1 MATES
6 ERRSALDIRI
16 ARELAGGATLESQT
30 GYNAVLIKGKK
41 VNHILHLILS
51 LITAGFWLIV
61 WLLLVITNK
70 RQRIVLFA
78 NEEGVVETT
87 VTQIGTAG

>member
-6 ERRSALDIRI
+6 VRRSALDARI

-30 GYNAVLIKGKK
+30 GYNAVLIKGRK

-51 LITAGFWLIV
+51 LITAGVWLIV
-61 WLLLVITNK
+61 WLLLVITNR
-70 RQRIVLFA
+70 RQRTVLFV
-78 NEEGVVETT
+78 NDEGVMETT
-87 VTQIGTAG
+87 VTQVGTAG

>member
-1 MATES
+1 VATES
-6 ERRSALDIRI
+6 VRRSALDARI

-30 GYNAVLIKGKK
+30 GHNAVLVKGKK

-51 LITAGFWLIV
+51 LITAGFWLII
-61 WLLLVITNK
+61 WLLLVLTNK
-70 RQRIVLFA
+70 RQRIVLFV

-87 VTQIGTAG
+87 VTQVGTGG

>member
-1 MATES
+1 MVTES
-6 ERRSALDIRI
+6 ERRSALDARV
-16 ARELAGGATLESQT
+16 ARELADGATLESQA

-51 LITAGFWLIV
+51 ILTAGIWLIV

-70 RQRIVLFA
+70 RQRIVLFV
-78 NEEGVVETT
+78 NEEGIVETT
-87 VTQIGTAG
+87 VTQVGTAG